1 MKSDEGFSDML
12 DKTILIQYQYENVNP
27 QFTQTKIQKGQF
39 LLPFFFVYT
48 KIISDE
54 GMMKDFVKR

>member
-1 MKSDEGFSDML
+1 L
-12 DKTILIQYQYENVNP
+12 YLLIFLLLECECNP

-54 GMMKDFVKR
+54 EWWRIFRYVR